1 MKRLTLPLSD
11 SDIKDLK
18 AGETVL
24 LSGTMLTGRDAAHK
38 RLYELVE
45 KGEKLPI
52 DIKGELIYYVGPAP
66 AKPGFA
72 VGPAGPTSS
81 YRMDKYAPTLLDLG
95 LKGMIGKGARN
106 QDVID
111 AIVRNGCVYFACV
124 GGAAALIAKS
134 IKKEEILCYEDL
146 GTEAIRRYTVENFPC
161 IVAIDSYGN
170 NAYTEGQK
178 DYCREWFMLFASTVF
193 IFVFLPV
200 VLLLYYTVFR
210 KWRMGQNVMLLIA
223 SLIFYAWG
231 EPKYVLIMI
240 ASIIVNYALGLLVD
254 KVRHRKV
261 LSRLV
266 IALTAVLNLSVLFIF
281 KYLMFTVDNINSIA
295 GLNLS
300 VPNIALPIGISFFT
314 FQAMS
319 YVIDVY
325 REKGEAQKNPLNV
338 GLYISFFPQLIAG
351 PIVRYETVAYQIKH
365 RVETFDNFSTGVVRF
380 IIGLAKKVLLA
391 NTMGVVADYSFD
403 MPNSELTVVM
413 AWIGAIAYSL
423 QIFFDFSGYSD
434 MAIGL
439 GKMFGFDFLEN
450 FDYPYISKSITEF
463 WRRWHMSLGTWFRD
477 YVYFPLGGSRVK
489 SKARL
494 VFNLF
499 VVWSLTGIWH
509 GANWTFLCWGLMYFV
524 LLVIEK
530 LTGWEKKYPDKMI
543 VLRRIYTLFF
553 VLMGW
558 VLFRADSIT
567 DAWAYICTMFGN
579 GTLINDSTIYY
590 AMNYFVYFL
599 IAILVSTPI
608 FKNFS
613 LKIKGTNPVAY
624 VVSSVGLLA
633 LLVVSVS
640 YIVKGAYNPFIYFNF

>member
-1 MKRLTLPLSD
+1 
-11 SDIKDLK
+11 
-18 AGETVL
+18 
-24 LSGTMLTGRDAAHK
+24 
-38 RLYELVE
+38 
-45 KGEKLPI
+45 
-52 DIKGELIYYVGPAP
+52 
-66 AKPGFA
+66 
-72 VGPAGPTSS
+72 
-81 YRMDKYAPTLLDLG
+81 
-95 LKGMIGKGARN
+95 
-106 QDVID
+106 
-111 AIVRNGCVYFACV
+111 
-124 GGAAALIAKS
+124 
-134 IKKEEILCYEDL
+134 
-146 GTEAIRRYTVENFPC
+146 
-161 IVAIDSYGN
+161 
-170 NAYTEGQK
+170 
-178 DYCREWFMLFASTVF
+178 
-193 IFVFLPV
+193 
-200 VLLLYYTVFR
+200 
-210 KWRMGQNVMLLIA
+210 MLLIA

-231 EPKYVLIMI
+231 EPKYVLLMI
-240 ASIIVNYALGLLVD
+240 ASILVNYGLGLLVD
-254 KVRHRKV
+254 KVRHSKV
-261 LSRLV
+261 LSRIVLT
-266 IALTAVLNLSVLFIF
+266 ITAVLNLSVLYVF
-281 KYLMFTVDNINSIA
+281 KYLMFTIENINSIA
-295 GLNLS
+295 GLNIT

-325 REKGEAQKNPLNV
+325 REKGEAQVNPLNV

-391 NTMGVVADYSFD
+391 NTMGVVADYSFN

-413 AWIGAIAYSL
+413 SWLGAIAYSL

-450 FDYPYISKSITEF
+450 FDYPYISKSVSEF

-499 VVWSLTGIWH
+499 VVWTLTGIWH

-524 LLVIEK
+524 LLTLEK
-530 LTGWEKKYPDKMI
+530 LIGWEKKYPNKMI
-543 VLRRIYTLFF
+543 TLRRIYTLFF

-579 GTLINDSTIYY
+579 GELINNSTICY
-590 AMNYFVYFL
+590 AMNYFVYFI

-624 VVSSVGLLA
+624 VVSSVGLLV
-633 LLVVSVS
+633 LLIVSVS